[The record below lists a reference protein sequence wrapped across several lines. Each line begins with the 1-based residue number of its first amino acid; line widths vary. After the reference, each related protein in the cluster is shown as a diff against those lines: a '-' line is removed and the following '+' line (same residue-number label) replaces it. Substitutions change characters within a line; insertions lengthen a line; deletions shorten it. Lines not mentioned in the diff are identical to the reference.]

1 LGNDFSSFILE
12 SVMAIAGL
20 FPGQGS
26 QSLGMLA
33 ELAASFPIVTQT
45 FEQASQVLGRDLW
58 QLAQGSDE
66 SALNSTET
74 TQPLMLAAGVA
85 VWRVWQ
91 AQGGCVPVAVAGHSL
106 GEYSALVAAEVL
118 DFTEAVALVS
128 KRAQLMQAAVPEG
141 TGAMAAILGLAD
153 EQVLAAC
160 EQVAQGEIV
169 EAVNFNSPEQ
179 VVIAGNAAA
188 VERAIEVANQLG
200 AKKTVKLAVS
210 VPSHCSLMKPA
221 AVQLEQSLA
230 RTSFHPTKLTVLQNV
245 DGLAREDASGIRAAL
260 AEQLYRP
267 VRWVASIRNL
277 QTQYAATAMI
287 EFGPGKVLTGLNRRI
302 ERRMDAV
309 CISDNASLEAA
320 LKFCQGN

>member
-1 LGNDFSSFILE
+1 
-12 SVMAIAGL
+12 MAIAGL

-33 ELAASFPIVTQT
+33 ELAASFPSVIQT
-45 FEQASQVLGRDLW
+45 FEQASSILGRDLW

-66 SALNSTET
+66 SALNNTET

-118 DFTEAVALVS
+118 DFSEAVALVA

-153 EQVLAAC
+153 EQVIAAC
-160 EQVAQGEIV
+160 DQATQGEIV

-179 VVIAGNAAA
+179 VVIAGNTAA
-188 VERAIEVANQLG
+188 VERAIELANQLG
-200 AKKTVKLAVS
+200 AKKVVKLAVS
-210 VPSHCSLMKPA
+210 VPSHCSLMRPA

-230 RTSFHPTKLTVLQNV
+230 QTTLHAGKIVVLQNV
-245 DGLAREDASGIRAAL
+245 DGLAHQDAAGIRAAL

-267 VRWVASIRNL
+267 VRWVATIRNL
-277 QTQYAATAMI
+277 QSQYGAKVML

-309 CISDNASLEAA
+309 YISDNASLEAA

>member
-1 LGNDFSSFILE
+1 
-12 SVMAIAGL
+12 MAIAGL

-33 ELAASFPIVTQT
+33 ELATSFSIVTQT
-45 FEQASQVLGRDLW
+45 FEQASSVLGRDLW
-58 QLAQGSDE
+58 QLLQGNDE

-91 AQGGCVPVAVAGHSL
+91 AQGGCMPVAVAGHSL
-106 GEYSALVAAEVL
+106 GEYSALVAADVL
-118 DFTEAVALVS
+118 DFAEAVTLVS

-141 TGAMAAILGLAD
+141 TGAMAAILGLSD
-153 EQVLAAC
+153 EQVIAAC
-160 EQVAQGEIV
+160 EQAAQDEIV

-179 VVIAGNAAA
+179 VVIAGSATA

-221 AVQLEQSLA
+221 AVQLEQFLLQTTFKAGTLA
-230 RTSFHPTKLTVLQNV
+230 TLQNV
-245 DGLAREDASGIRAAL
+245 EGLAKTDTNEMRAAL
-260 AEQLYRP
+260 AAQLYRP
-267 VRWVASIRNL
+267 VRWVTTIRNL
-277 QTQYAATAMI
+277 QAQYHATAMI

-320 LKFCQGN
+320 LKLCQGS